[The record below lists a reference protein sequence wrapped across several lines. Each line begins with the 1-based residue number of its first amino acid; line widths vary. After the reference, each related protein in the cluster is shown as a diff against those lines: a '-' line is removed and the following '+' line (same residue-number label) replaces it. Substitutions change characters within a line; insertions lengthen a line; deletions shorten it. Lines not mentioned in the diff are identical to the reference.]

1 MITIKEIFENTQQKL
16 WCESFLGF
24 KYIAYKMEW
33 DKEVPN
39 DIAIISINDYN
50 NSDIYDEYHICK
62 DASNVLNLNFDDSDP
77 VALGLND
84 NLETFTYK
92 RNHDN
97 KEITLKFFSK
107 SMAKKC
113 IEFIEA
119 NKDKHFFI
127 HCSAGISRS
136 QAFVKFIKNA
146 YCETEFYTN
155 PDNPCRHP
163 NGFVYQK
170 LAQAYRERYYN

>member
-1 MITIKEIFENTQQKL
+1 MKTIKDIFEKPQQKL

-33 DKEVPN
+33 DQKVPN
-39 DIAIISINDYN
+39 DIAIISINNSN
-50 NSDIYDEYHICK
+50 NSDVIDEYHICK
-62 DASNVLNLNFDDSDP
+62 DAPNVLNLNFDDSDP
-77 VALGLND
+77 IALGLNE
-84 NLETFTYK
+84 NSETFTYK
-92 RNHDN
+92 LKNDDT
-97 KEITLKFFSK
+97 EITLKFFSK
-107 SMAKKC
+107 RMANDC

-146 YCETEFYTN
+146 YFENEFYTN
-155 PDNPCRHP
+155 PDNPCIHP

-170 LAQAYRERYYN
+170 LAQAYRERY